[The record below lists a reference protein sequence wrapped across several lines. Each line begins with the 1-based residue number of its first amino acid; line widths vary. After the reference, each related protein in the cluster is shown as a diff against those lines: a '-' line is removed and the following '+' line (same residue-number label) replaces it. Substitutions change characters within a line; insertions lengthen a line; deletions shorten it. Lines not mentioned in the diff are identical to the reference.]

1 MSRVAKVWFVA
12 AASLAI
18 GIGTAVADD
27 DPAPDGDGSDAT
39 QGGGDGNGSGSAD
52 ANGGGA
58 AASASASA
66 AYTKDTW
73 PTELVDRPNTLAK
86 GMIQIH
92 ADLFANMSTDNSF
105 KPFSIAPDIFYGVSD
120 KLSVGLTH
128 AIGVCPAGTDNGCA
142 KVYNDVGVDTLFSLK
157 KDEKMDLA
165 SHVGLDVGSISDP
178 FTASLHLGVLLKYQM
193 DKIGIFVDP
202 ALGIGVTQ
210 RDAGNKETLAI
221 PVQVAYQV
229 NKNLAPFLRTGLGGV
244 PIGAMAVKTS
254 AGANLDVDGAGFGD
268 TYAVPLGIGAL
279 YGLSNKLDVGAE
291 LDFPALFGS
300 TLASDIGT
308 DGRFLF
314 VTVNARL

>member
-27 DPAPDGDGSDAT
+27 DPQPAGDGSDAT
-39 QGGGDGNGSGSAD
+39 QGGGDGAGSGSAD
-52 ANGGGA
+52 ANGGGEA
-58 AASASASA
+58 AASASA

-73 PTELVDRPNTLAK
+73 PTELVDRPNVLAK

-120 KLSVGLTH
+120 KLSVGVTH
-128 AIGVCPAGTDNGCA
+128 AIGICPAGTDNGCA
-142 KVYNDVGVDTLFSLK
+142 KVYNDIGVDTLFSLK

-165 SHVGLDVGSISDP
+165 SHVGVDVGAFSPDLVL
-178 FTASLHLGVLLKYQM
+178 AAHLGVLLKYQI
-193 DKIGIFVDP
+193 DKLGIFVDP
-202 ALGIGVTQ
+202 AIGIGLTQ

-268 TYAVPLGIGAL
+268 TYAVPLGIGVL
-279 YGLSNKLDVGAE
+279 YGLSAKLDVGAE

>member
-1 MSRVAKVWFVA
+1 MKKVWFVA

-27 DPAPDGDGSDAT
+27 DPQPAGDGSDAT

-52 ANGGGA
+52 ANGGGE
-58 AASASASA
+58 ASATASA

-73 PTELVDRPNTLAK
+73 PTELVDRPNTLAA

-92 ADLFANMSTDNSF
+92 VDLFANMSTDNSF
-105 KPFSIAPDIFYGVSD
+105 KPFSIAPDIFYGVSE
-120 KLSVGLTH
+120 KLTAGITH
-128 AIGVCPAGTDNGCA
+128 GIGICPAGTDNGCA
-142 KVYNDVGVDTLFSLK
+142 KVYNDIGVDTLFSLK

-165 SHVGLDVGSISDP
+165 SHVGVDVGAFSPDLILS
-178 FTASLHLGVLLKYQM
+178 AHLGVLLKYQI

-202 ALGIGVTQ
+202 AIGIGLTQ

-244 PIGAMAVKTS
+244 PIGMAGVKTS
-254 AGANLDVDGAGFGD
+254 AGVNLDVDGAGFGD